1 MCDNMKNFYGKKKLK
16 GICVE
21 NDQRRIFE
29 II

>member
-1 MCDNMKNFYGKKKLK
+1 MCDHMKDFMVKKLK